1 MKKGKFEG
9 KIVWITGAS
18 SGIGEAT
25 AYRMAREN
33 ATLILTALE
42 RDLLEKVAEKCKSLG
57 APDARPLPFDL
68 SRTEQLPQLAEE
80 AMSLFGRVD
89 VLYNNAGISQRATV
103 LDTEMPV
110 IRKVMEIDYFAPV
123 ILTKAVLPKMVENG
137 GGQLVVT
144 TSIAGRFGFRCAAP
158 IPPQSM
164 RCTVFSRLYRRKT
177 MTKTSA

>member
-1 MKKGKFEG
+1 MNYGKFYN

-42 RDLLEKVAEKCKSLG
+42 HDLLEKVAEKCKELG
-57 APDARPLPFDL
+57 APDARALPFDL
-68 SRTEQLPQLAEE
+68 SQTEQLPQLAEE
-80 AMSLFGRVD
+80 AIRLFGRVD

-123 ILTKAVLPKMVENG
+123 ILTKAVLPKMRENG
-137 GGQLVVT
+137 EASL
-144 TSIAGRFGFRCAAP
+144 
-158 IPPQSM
+158 
-164 RCTVFSRLYRRKT
+164 L
-177 MTKTSA
+177 